1 MTLSTDLILGLM
13 SLVEREAGELI
24 LHARKI
30 ISKNKTDSRNVVTE
44 YDIKVQ
50 NLLMERF
57 SERISSARF
66 VCEENEIHDN
76 LKAEHLFI
84 IDPIDGTMNFTKNLN
99 HSCISVAYSSFGE
112 IKAAVVYNPFVD
124 EMFTAVKGEGA
135 RLNGEKICADQ
146 CSLKDGLVLFGTAPY
161 NSNAWDETFALAKT
175 AFLNSLDIR
184 RQGSAE
190 LDLCSV
196 AAGRAGIYFEES
208 VSLWDYAA
216 GYLIATEAGAE
227 VTRLDGTPL
236 PFDLSRC
243 SILAGGKKARDEFL
257 ELSVK

>member
-44 YDIKVQ
+44 YDFKVQ

-57 SERISSARF
+57 SERISGARF

-99 HSCISVAYSSFGE
+99 HSCISAAYSTFGE
-112 IKAAVVYNPFVD
+112 IKAA
-124 EMFTAVKGEGA
+124 AV
-135 RLNGEKICADQ
+135 
-146 CSLKDGLVLFGTAPY
+146 
-161 NSNAWDETFALAKT
+161 
-175 AFLNSLDIR
+175 
-184 RQGSAE
+184 
-190 LDLCSV
+190 
-196 AAGRAGIYFEES
+196 
-208 VSLWDYAA
+208 
-216 GYLIATEAGAE
+216 
-227 VTRLDGTPL
+227 
-236 PFDLSRC
+236 
-243 SILAGGKKARDEFL
+243 
-257 ELSVK
+257 

>member
-1 MTLSTDLILGLM
+1 MRTDGILALM
-13 SLVEREAGELI
+13 SSVEREAGELI

-57 SERISSARF
+57 SERISGARF
-66 VCEENEIHDN
+66 VCEENGVHDD

-99 HSCISVAYSSFGE
+99 HSCISAAYSSFGE
-112 IKAAVVYNPFVD
+112 IKAAAVYNPFAD
-124 EMFTAVKGEGA
+124 ELFTAVKGEGA
-135 RLNGEKICADQ
+135 CLNGEKICADQ

-161 NSNAWDETFALAKT
+161 SSEAWDDTFVLAKK

-196 AAGRAGIYFEES
+196 AAGRAGLYFEEA

-216 GYLIATEAGAE
+216 GYLIASEAGAE
-227 VTRLDGTPL
+227 VTRIDGTML

-243 SILAGGKKARDEFL
+243 SILAGGKKARADFIA
-257 ELSVK
+257 LSAE

>member
-1 MTLSTDLILGLM
+1 M

-99 HSCISVAYSSFGE
+99 HSCISAAYSTFGE
-112 IKAAVVYNPFVD
+112 IKAA
-124 EMFTAVKGEGA
+124 AV
-135 RLNGEKICADQ
+135 
-146 CSLKDGLVLFGTAPY
+146 
-161 NSNAWDETFALAKT
+161 
-175 AFLNSLDIR
+175 
-184 RQGSAE
+184 
-190 LDLCSV
+190 
-196 AAGRAGIYFEES
+196 
-208 VSLWDYAA
+208 
-216 GYLIATEAGAE
+216 
-227 VTRLDGTPL
+227 
-236 PFDLSRC
+236 
-243 SILAGGKKARDEFL
+243 
-257 ELSVK
+257 

>member
-1 MTLSTDLILGLM
+1 MLAEKWEPL
-13 SLVEREAGELI
+13 
-24 LHARKI
+24 
-30 ISKNKTDSRNVVTE
+30 
-44 YDIKVQ
+44 
-50 NLLMERF
+50 RF
-57 SERISSARF
+57 L
-66 VCEENEIHDN
+66 CIH

-99 HSCISVAYSSFGE
+99 HSCISAAYSSFGE
-112 IKAAVVYNPFVD
+112 IKAAAVYNPFVD
-124 EMFTAVKGEGA
+124 EMFTAVKEGGA
-135 RLNGEKICADQ
+135 YLNGEELSVDQ
-146 CSLKDGLVLFGTAPY
+146 CSLKEGLVLLGTAPY
-161 NSNAWDETFALAKT
+161 NSEVWDETFDLAKK

-227 VTRLDGTPL
+227 VTKLDGTPL